1 MDDNPPQMC
10 RWTWKD
16 AQDGRLKT
24 VTFDV
29 SNKQVTWEGKSVMTF
44 VSGVVVLWCGGM
56 WCGVMWC
63 GVMWCDVVGCGVV

>member
-44 VSGVVVLWCGGM
+44 VSGVVVL
-56 WCGVMWC
+56 
-63 GVMWCDVVGCGVV
+63 